1 MCEASVH
8 TGEAS
13 LTGKSQT
20 AINTFLHSAAYA
32 AWHLCA
38 LFRWGW
44 GVWVFITMNFL
55 TSGTRHHCRALKELG
70 LGQLPPSESGKEGQE
85 RTWDWEEDVTMQERG
100 EVQLKVLQ
108 VRDRDEGWERKYLFM
123 HTYSPDLLAV
133 SHADHTAISQKD
145 FMLWTPALGTGA
157 NRSLVRLT
165 EPLKHS
171 LILVRSSCSQA
182 SSLSCWDYSLSV
194 LGRVQ
199 SILDINT
206 FTANPCSYQHP
217 SFALHEKQMTN
228 IRTAKYF
235 YSIFIA
241 CWHVQYAQTTSEG
254 LHRECFLF
262 IFDVRQNTLHCTK
275 CWANGNVTEELQR
288 QLEFLRWAT
297 ETLWGQKSAHLIQ
310 MNCFSGQ
317 ILLAYANWRIQT

>member
-1 MCEASVH
+1 
-8 TGEAS
+8 
-13 LTGKSQT
+13 
-20 AINTFLHSAAYA
+20 
-32 AWHLCA
+32 
-38 LFRWGW
+38 
-44 GVWVFITMNFL
+44 
-55 TSGTRHHCRALKELG
+55 
-70 LGQLPPSESGKEGQE
+70 
-85 RTWDWEEDVTMQERG
+85 
-100 EVQLKVLQ
+100 
-108 VRDRDEGWERKYLFM
+108 M

-133 SHADHTAISQKD
+133 SQADHTAISQKD

-157 NRSLVRLT
+157 NRILVRLT

-241 CWHVQYAQTTSEG
+241 C
-254 LHRECFLF
+254 
-262 IFDVRQNTLHCTK
+262 
-275 CWANGNVTEELQR
+275 
-288 QLEFLRWAT
+288 
-297 ETLWGQKSAHLIQ
+297 
-310 MNCFSGQ
+310 
-317 ILLAYANWRIQT
+317 